1 MNFRCTTGS
10 NVDRRAGRCGAVW
23 LTKMSIRQCARVA
36 AGTLVG
42 TRRAASAESIS
53 SPDNGA
59 LVSSPPVTVI
69 RRDNARD
76 GGNLQRKGACNSL
89 PEVQVTRLR
98 VI

>member
-1 MNFRCTTGS
+1 M
-10 NVDRRAGRCGAVW
+10 VAVW
-23 LTKMSIRQCARVA
+23 LTKMSIRQRAVT
-36 AGTLVG
+36 AGTLVR

-53 SPDNGA
+53 SPITARSCPLPD
-59 LVSSPPVTVI
+59 TVI